1 MDQNSVPEKAQNEA
15 DTNNADRFFRSHSSP
30 PHHRPGHS
38 RALQHY
44 ELHHHGVPH
53 QRGESHHPPEFQDF
67 HDQALSSHVHQSH
80 HHSEARNHGRAHG
93 PTGFGLAPSQGAVP
107 SHRSYGEDYHDELQR
122 DGRRHHD
129 GSQYSGFHQQSDSH
143 YHRGSHHGRPQ
154 YLGENLSHYSSGM
167 PHHGEASHHGGSYL
181 PHGPNPYSES
191 FHHSEASHLSGLQHD
206 ESQHHQVPHRG
217 WPHHHQVHHHGR
229 SRHHEA
235 HQHGKSPHHG
245 ETISPHSSVG
255 SYQRGIS
262 DYHSEYHQGDHHP
275 SEYHHGEH
283 PHHTQ
288 HHYHRTHRHRDYH
301 QHRDH
306 HGAYHSSYL
315 HGDYVQSTSQ
325 LSIPHMSRSL
335 IHDAPGPA
343 ASRTGVFPY
352 HVAHPRGSAHS
363 MTRSSS
369 TIRSRVTHMSKKVHT
384 QDISTKHSEDWGK
397 EEGQFQKRK
406 TGRLQR
412 TRKKGHS
419 TNLFQWL
426 WEKLTFL
433 IQGFREMIR
442 NLTQSL
448 AFETFIFFV
457 VCLNTVMLVAQTFA
471 EVEIRGEW
479 YFMALDSIF
488 FCIYVVE
495 ALLKIIALGLSYFFD
510 FWNNLDFFI
519 MAMAVLDFLLMQTHS
534 FAIYHQSLFRIL
546 KVFKS
551 LRALRAIRVLR
562 RLSFLTSVQEVTGTL
577 GQSLPSIAAIL
588 ILMFT
593 CLFLFSA
600 VLRALFRKSD
610 PKRFQNIFTT
620 IFTLFTLLTLD
631 DWSLIYMDSRAQG
644 AWYIIPILIIYIIIQ
659 YFIFLNLVI
668 TVLVDSFQTALFKG
682 LEKAKQERAARI
694 QEKLLEDSLTELRAA
709 EPKEVASEGTMLKQL
724 IEKKFGTMTEKQQE
738 LLFHYL
744 QLVASV
750 EQEQQKFRSQA
761 AVIDEIVDTT
771 FEAGEEDFRN

>member
-15 DTNNADRFFRSHSSP
+15 DTNNTDTFFRSHSSP

-38 RALQHY
+38 GA
-44 ELHHHGVPH
+44 LHHHGVP
-53 QRGESHHPPEFQDF
+53 QRRGESHHPPEFEDF
-67 HDQALSSHVHQSH
+67 HDQAFSSHIHQSQ
-80 HHSEARNHGRAHG
+80 HHSEAWNHGRAHG

-107 SHRSYGEDYHDELQR
+107 SHHSYGEDYLNELHR
-122 DGRRHHD
+122 AGRRHHD
-129 GSQYSGFHQQSDSH
+129 GSQYSGFHQQNDSH
-143 YHRGSHHGRPQ
+143 YHKESHHGRRQ
-154 YLGENLSHYSSGM
+154 YLGENLSHYSSGV
-167 PHHGEASHHGGSYL
+167 PHHPSEASHHGA
-181 PHGPNPYSES
+181 NPYSES
-191 FHHSEASHLSGLQHD
+191 FHHSEASYLSGLQHD
-206 ESQHHQVPHRG
+206 ESQHHQVSHHG
-217 WPHHHQVHHHGR
+217 WSTHHQSHHHGR

-235 HQHGKSPHHG
+235 HQHRRPSHHG
-245 ETISPHSSVG
+245 QILSPYSFVG
-255 SYQRGIS
+255 SYQHGIS
-262 DYHSEYHQGDHHP
+262 DYHSEYPHSEHSHHA
-275 SEYHHGEH
+275 
-283 PHHTQ
+283 Q
-288 HHYHRTHRHRDYH
+288 HHHRTHRHRDHH

-306 HGAYHSSYL
+306 HSAHHSSHLY
-315 HGDYVQSTSQ
+315 GDYVQSTSQ
-325 LSIPHMSRSL
+325 LSIPQTSWSL
-335 IHDAPGPA
+335 VHDASGPA
-343 ASRTGVFPY
+343 ASHTGAFPP
-352 HVAHPRGSAHS
+352 HMAHPRGSAHS
-363 MTRSSS
+363 MTRSVS
-369 TIRSRVTHMSKKVHT
+369 TVHSRAAQRSKKVHPWDT
-384 QDISTKHSEDWGK
+384 STKDSEDWGK
-397 EEGQFQKRK
+397 EEGQFRRRK

-412 TRKKGHS
+412 THKKGHS
-419 TNLFQWL
+419 ANLLQWL

-442 NLTQSL
+442 KLTQSL

-457 VCLNTVMLVAQTFA
+457 VCLNTFMLVAQTFA

-479 YFMALDSIF
+479 HFMALDSVF
-488 FCIYVVE
+488 FCIYVLE
-495 ALLKIIALGLSYFFD
+495 ALLKIIALGLSYFYD

-562 RLSFLTSVQEVTGTL
+562 RLRFLTSVQEVTGTL

-610 PKRFQNIFTT
+610 PKRFQNILTT

-631 DWSLIYMDSRAQG
+631 DWSLIYIDSRAQG

-668 TVLVDSFQTALFKG
+668 TVLVDSFQMALFKG
-682 LEKAKQERAARI
+682 LEKMKQERAARI
-694 QEKLLEDSLTELRAA
+694 QEKLLQDSLMELRAA
-709 EPKEVASEGTMLKQL
+709 EPKEVASEGTMLKRL
-724 IEKKFGTMTEKQQE
+724 IEKKFGTMTEKQQQ

-750 EQEQQKFRSQA
+750 EQQQQKFRSQA

-771 FEAGEEDFRN
+771 FEAGEEDFRQ

>member
-275 SEYHHGEH
+275 
-283 PHHTQ
+283 
-288 HHYHRTHRHRDYH
+288 
-301 QHRDH
+301 
-306 HGAYHSSYL
+306 
-315 HGDYVQSTSQ
+315 
-325 LSIPHMSRSL
+325 
-335 IHDAPGPA
+335 
-343 ASRTGVFPY
+343 
-352 HVAHPRGSAHS
+352 
-363 MTRSSS
+363 
-369 TIRSRVTHMSKKVHT
+369 
-384 QDISTKHSEDWGK
+384 
-397 EEGQFQKRK
+397 

>member
-15 DTNNADRFFRSHSSP
+15 DTNNTDTFFHSHSSP

-38 RALQHY
+38 GA
-44 ELHHHGVPH
+44 LHHHGVP
-53 QRGESHHPPEFQDF
+53 QRRGESHHPPEFEDF
-67 HDQALSSHVHQSH
+67 HDQAFSSHIHQSQ
-80 HHSEARNHGRAHG
+80 HHSESWNHGRAHG

-107 SHRSYGEDYHDELQR
+107 SHHSYGEDYLNELHR
-122 DGRRHHD
+122 AGRRHHD
-129 GSQYSGFHQQSDSH
+129 GSQYSGFHQQNDSH
-143 YHRGSHHGRPQ
+143 HRKASHHGRRQ
-154 YLGENLSHYSSGM
+154 YLGENLSHYSSGV
-167 PHHGEASHHGGSYL
+167 PHHPSEASHHGGSYL
-181 PHGPNPYSES
+181 PHGANPYSES
-191 FHHSEASHLSGLQHD
+191 FHHSEASYLSGLQHD
-206 ESQHHQVPHRG
+206 ESQHHQVSHHG
-217 WPHHHQVHHHGR
+217 WSTHHQSHHHGR
-229 SRHHEA
+229 SHHHEA
-235 HQHGKSPHHG
+235 HQHRRPSHHG
-245 ETISPHSSVG
+245 QILSPYSSVG
-255 SYQRGIS
+255 SYQHGIS
-262 DYHSEYHQGDHHP
+262 DHHSEYPH
-275 SEYHHGEH
+275 SEHS
-283 PHHTQ
+283 HHTQ
-288 HHYHRTHRHRDYH
+288 YHHRTHRHRDHH

-306 HGAYHSSYL
+306 RSAHHSSHLY
-315 HGDYVQSTSQ
+315 GDYQYRDYVQSTSQ
-325 LSIPHMSRSL
+325 LSIPQTSWSL
-335 IHDAPGPA
+335 VHDASGPA
-343 ASRTGVFPY
+343 ASHTGALPP
-352 HVAHPRGSAHS
+352 HMAHPRGSAHS
-363 MTRSSS
+363 MTRSVSAVH
-369 TIRSRVTHMSKKVHT
+369 SRATQRSKKVHPW
-384 QDISTKHSEDWGK
+384 DTKDSEDWGK
-397 EEGQFQKRK
+397 EEGQFRRRK

-412 TRKKGHS
+412 THKKGHS
-419 TNLFQWL
+419 TNLLQWL

-442 NLTQSL
+442 KLTQSL
-448 AFETFIFFV
+448 AFETFIFVV
-457 VCLNTVMLVAQTFA
+457 VCLNTFMLVAQTFA

-495 ALLKIIALGLSYFFD
+495 ALLKIIVLGLSYFYD

-562 RLSFLTSVQEVTGTL
+562 RLRFLTSVQEVTGTL

-610 PKRFQNIFTT
+610 PKRFQNILTT

-631 DWSLIYMDSRAQG
+631 DWSLIYIDSRAQG

-668 TVLVDSFQTALFKG
+668 TVLVDSFQMALFKG
-682 LEKAKQERAARI
+682 LEKMKQERAARI

-724 IEKKFGTMTEKQQE
+724 IEKKFGTMTEKQQQ

-750 EQEQQKFRSQA
+750 EQQQQKFRSQA

-771 FEAGEEDFRN
+771 FEAGEEDFRQ

>member
-15 DTNNADRFFRSHSSP
+15 DTNNTDTFFRSHSSP

-38 RALQHY
+38 GA
-44 ELHHHGVPH
+44 LHHHGVPH
-53 QRGESHHPPEFQDF
+53 QRGESHHPPEFEDF
-67 HDQALSSHVHQSH
+67 HDQAFSSHVHQPQ
-80 HHSEARNHGRAHG
+80 HHSEAWNHGRAHG

-107 SHRSYGEDYHDELQR
+107 SHHSYGEDHLDELHHA
-122 DGRRHHD
+122 GRRHHD
-129 GSQYSGFHQQSDSH
+129 GSQYSGFHQQNDSH
-143 YHRGSHHGRPQ
+143 YHKESHHGRRQ

-167 PHHGEASHHGGSYL
+167 PHHPSEAFHHGGSYL
-181 PHGPNPYSES
+181 PHGANPYSES
-191 FHHSEASHLSGLQHD
+191 FHHSEASYLSGLQHD
-206 ESQHHQVPHRG
+206 ESQHRQVTHDG
-217 WPHHHQVHHHGR
+217 WYPHHQGHHHGR

-235 HQHGKSPHHG
+235 HQHGRPPHHG
-245 ETISPHSSVG
+245 QILSPHSSVG
-255 SYQRGIS
+255 SYQHGIS
-262 DYHSEYHQGDHHP
+262 DYR
-275 SEYHHGEH
+275 SEYHHSEH
-283 PHHTQ
+283 SHHTQ
-288 HHYHRTHRHRDYH
+288 HHHRTHRHRDHH

-306 HGAYHSSYL
+306 HGAHHSSHLDGDYQYR
-315 HGDYVQSTSQ
+315 DYVQSTSQ
-325 LSIPHMSRSL
+325 LSIPQTSWSL
-335 IHDAPGPA
+335 VHDASGPA
-343 ASRTGVFPY
+343 ASHTGAFPP
-352 HVAHPRGSAHS
+352 HMAHPRGSAHS
-363 MTRSSS
+363 MTRSVS
-369 TIRSRVTHMSKKVHT
+369 TVHSRATQRSKKVHPWDT
-384 QDISTKHSEDWGK
+384 STKDSEDWDK
-397 EEGQFQKRK
+397 EEGQFQRRK

-412 TRKKGHS
+412 THKKGHS
-419 TNLFQWL
+419 TNLLQWL

-442 NLTQSL
+442 KLTQSL
-448 AFETFIFFV
+448 AFETFIFVV
-457 VCLNTVMLVAQTFA
+457 VCLNTFMLVAQTFA

-495 ALLKIIALGLSYFFD
+495 ALLKIVALGLSYFYD

-562 RLSFLTSVQEVTGTL
+562 RLRFLTSVQEVTGTL

-631 DWSLIYMDSRAQG
+631 DWSLIYIDSRAQG

-668 TVLVDSFQTALFKG
+668 TVLVDSFQMALFKG
-682 LEKAKQERAARI
+682 LEKMKQERAARI

-709 EPKEVASEGTMLKQL
+709 EPKEVASEGTMLKRL
-724 IEKKFGTMTEKQQE
+724 IEKKFGTMTEKQQQ

-750 EQEQQKFRSQA
+750 EQQQQQFRSQA

-771 FEAGEEDFRN
+771 FEAGEEDFRQ

>member
-154 YLGENLSHYSSGM
+154 YLGENLSHYSSGV

-275 SEYHHGEH
+275 
-283 PHHTQ
+283 
-288 HHYHRTHRHRDYH
+288 
-301 QHRDH
+301 
-306 HGAYHSSYL
+306 
-315 HGDYVQSTSQ
+315 
-325 LSIPHMSRSL
+325 
-335 IHDAPGPA
+335 
-343 ASRTGVFPY
+343 
-352 HVAHPRGSAHS
+352 
-363 MTRSSS
+363 
-369 TIRSRVTHMSKKVHT
+369 
-384 QDISTKHSEDWGK
+384 
-397 EEGQFQKRK
+397 